1 MNASASTAAGERL
14 KSRPPLAEM
23 LELTDKRR
31 KGFEFMIAH
40 LRGCKQPVIV
50 ETGCAR
56 WEGNYAGDGQST
68 LIFDAVAEELDGS
81 VLSADIDPEAVAL
94 AQSQVGP
101 RTTVHCGDS
110 VTWLARLRTK
120 ADLLYLD
127 SFDFEFL
134 DPWPS
139 SAHHMQELAA
149 AMHMLKPGS
158 LVAVDDN
165 FRTPAGVIGKGMV
178 VGQFFER
185 IGVQLV
191 FDGYQRVWRMPK
203 PAGKP
208 SAARAPAG

>member
-1 MNASASTAAGERL
+1 MNVSAPAAGERL
-14 KSRPPLAEM
+14 KARPPLPEM
-23 LELTDKRR
+23 LALTGKRR
-31 KGFEFMIAH
+31 KGFEFMIAN
-40 LRGCKQPVIV
+40 LQQCTQPVIV

-56 WEGNYAGDGQST
+56 IESNYEGDGQST
-68 LIFDAVAEELDGS
+68 LIFDAVAEELDGT
-81 VLSADIDPEAVAL
+81 VFSADINPEAVAL

-110 VTWLARLRTK
+110 VTWLTRLRTK

-134 DPWPS
+134 NPWPS

-165 FRTPAGVIGKGMV
+165 FRTPTGVVGKGMV

-185 IGVQLV
+185 IGVPMV
-191 FDGYQRVWRMPK
+191 FDGYQRIWRFPK
-203 PAGKP
+203 PSGKP
-208 SAARAPAG
+208 SAPAA